1 MRARLILFIL
11 EGRSSKADPRRPI
24 LEGHCQARESRAD
37 CESRKH
43 KQGSNDMKRTG
54 FIRDL
59 IGATLLFVSWYVI
72 FVVLMA
78 M

>member
-1 MRARLILFIL
+1 
-11 EGRSSKADPRRPI
+11 
-24 LEGHCQARESRAD
+24 
-37 CESRKH
+37 
-43 KQGSNDMKRTG
+43 MKRTG